1 MTPPW
6 IVGTYVRAT
15 PQNSCESLGIAIYQ
29 SMRNSAG
36 AMGGG
41 KKRRNKKERA
51 KTKKELRDVEV

>member
-29 SMRNSAG
+29 SMLNG
-36 AMGGG
+36 ECTGIGFVLL
-41 KKRRNKKERA
+41 NRA
-51 KTKKELRDVEV
+51 S

>member
-1 MTPPW
+1 MKKKDDPQPK
-6 IVGTYVRAT
+6 VRSDVA
-15 PQNSCESLGIAIYQ
+15 QAAH
-29 SMRNSAG
+29 MRNSAG